1 MPFVHFQAPP
11 SFQAME
17 SWVGPGNELVRTG
30 EISALCVRIPYLEVD
45 RETPLAHGETGVITE
60 MLYV

>member
-1 MPFVHFQAPP
+1 M
-11 SFQAME
+11 
-17 SWVGPGNELVRTG
+17 RTG

-45 RETPLAHGETGVITE
+45 QETPLAHGESGVVTE